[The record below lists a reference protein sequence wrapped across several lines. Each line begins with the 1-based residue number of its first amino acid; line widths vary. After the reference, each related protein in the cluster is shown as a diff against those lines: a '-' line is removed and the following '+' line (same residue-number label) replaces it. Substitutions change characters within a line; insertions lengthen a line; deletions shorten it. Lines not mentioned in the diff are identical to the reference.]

1 MFFKPEQARKHKQ
14 HGTKQTMQYCDQ
26 TRMTGMNAE
35 RLDIST
41 VPLEKANLIEAS
53 AGTGKTYAIAA
64 LYLRLILEQGLTVQ
78 QILVVTYTKAAT
90 AELRDR
96 IRGRIRDALLLLE
109 TGEESEDPFLRDLL
123 AKIRG
128 AGEADLAVNRLT
140 LALQGFDEAAV
151 FTIHGFCQ
159 RVLTENA
166 FESRETFD
174 AEIITDQNGLISSIA
189 EDYWRVHCSD
199 VSPLFAEYLL
209 DTSKKFSLKVLC
221 SLAKTLMNHQET
233 VIEPQGDLPDTRE
246 LEREYV
252 RRFREAR
259 AEWKQDREKIGEI
272 LFKRPPLKKTKH
284 NDKAVTKVLDGLEV
298 MFAGGEPSLVLPEKF
313 ELVTQSVVRAN
324 CVKNSTPPEHPFFE
338 ACDLLHEAHE
348 DLAKTFQNRIVF
360 LKAKFAEYL
369 TRELAEHKQA
379 DNVYGYDDMLFRVR
393 TVLGDGNNVLQD
405 AVRSTY
411 AAALIDEFQD
421 TDPVQY
427 DIFSTLFKTDSH
439 TLFLIG
445 DPKQAIY
452 GFRGADIFTY
462 MQAKKGVDRAY
473 TMDTNWRS
481 EAGLLEAVNHVFDRM
496 SDPFVFREIG
506 FEPVRPAPEP
516 RSSLDIHGGV
526 DPFFRAEFPDRQDLV
541 DACTRSAK
549 SPLHLWFL
557 DKEII
562 APTSK
567 TDTPKETAAQ
577 SLARGVAAEASRLVR
592 MGRQGLV
599 TVGKAHEPVEP
610 RHLAVLVRTNRQA
623 VMVQKA
629 LHGCELPS
637 VIAGSGNVFHS
648 DEAQEFLRVMEGV
661 AECGTPSR
669 IKSALATRIFGFD
682 ASMIDGL
689 ERDEEEWDR
698 ILTDFVSMR
707 DEWTKRGF
715 MGFFPAM
722 MSRWGVRSR
731 LLGMQGGERMLTNV
745 LHLMEIVHGAEQEH
759 ELNMS
764 GMLTWFADACSRDE
778 AESEEHQLRLESDE
792 KAVQIVTIHKS
803 KGLQYPVVFCPFLF
817 DGVRKDTEVLIHDS
831 DTGTSLL
838 DMSDP
843 ALEDRQEIA
852 YRENLAENMRLAY
865 VALTRAESRC
875 YLACGRIGSAASSAM
890 AYLFSGYR
898 PGDEFVVQDLVDTW
912 KGIDNAAMLQTLRNL
927 AQEIPG
933 CAVYPM
939 PEEPGKSA
947 ASPDAGMSER
957 LELPVFTRRI
967 EHYFGISSFSSL
979 VRGREHTARPGF
991 DEPLEAAEEK
1001 GDEAG
1006 DTFFSFPRGAGPG
1019 TMLHDVL
1026 EHLDFASADSEES
1039 RELVREKLQHYG
1051 MEEKWT
1057 PVVAAAMQEVT
1068 KADLG
1073 HGFSLSRVS
1082 ETLPELEF
1090 HYPLREVTPKGLS
1103 DLYGKWGRT
1112 LPASFPAHI
1121 EGLRF
1126 SPRQGF
1132 MLGFID
1138 LVFRYQGKWYLV
1150 DWKSNHLGNDFEK
1163 YRQEDLTKAMAEHMY
1178 FFQSHIYTVALDGYL
1193 QMRLPDTYEY
1203 ERDFGGILYIFLRG
1217 VNAELGPE
1225 YGIYREKP
1233 EPGFVRELSDYLIG

>member
-1 MFFKPEQARKHKQ
+1 
-14 HGTKQTMQYCDQ
+14 
-26 TRMTGMNAE
+26 MNAE

-53 AGTGKTYAIAA
+53 AGTGKTYAIAG
-64 LYLRLILEQGLTVQ
+64 LYLRLILEQGLNVQ

-90 AELRDR
+90 AELKDR
-96 IRGRIRDALLLLE
+96 IRGRIRDALLVLE
-109 TGEESEDPFLRDLL
+109 TDKESEEPFLRDLL
-123 AKIRG
+123 AKIR
-128 AGEADLAVNRLT
+128 AFGETDIALSRLT

-174 AEIITDQNGLISSIA
+174 AEIMTDQNGLISSIA
-189 EDYWRVHCSD
+189 EDYWRVHCSG
-199 VSPLFAEYLL
+199 VSSLLATYLL
-209 DTSKKFSLKVLC
+209 GNSKKFSLKMLC

-233 VIEPQGDLPDTRE
+233 VIEPQGDVPDTRE
-246 LEREYV
+246 LESEYV
-252 RRFREAR
+252 HTFNKARFQWEGGRKKVR
-259 AEWKQDREKIGEI
+259 EI
-272 LFKRPPLKKTKH
+272 LFGHQALKRTAYKEKT
-284 NDKAVTKVLDGLEV
+284 VSSLLDQLEA
-298 MFAGGEPSLVLPEKF
+298 MFAGEPTMNVPEKF
-313 ELVTQSVVRAN
+313 ELVTQSFI
-324 CVKNSTPPEHPFFE
+324 CSTKGCKKKFEPPEHSFFI
-338 ACDLLHEAHE
+338 ACDSLLEILEKLLVA
-348 DLAKTFQNRIVF
+348 FRNRIVL
-360 LKAKFAEYL
+360 LKAKFGEYL
-369 TRELAEHKQA
+369 TRELADRKQA

-393 TVLGDGNNVLQD
+393 TVLGDGKNVLQD

-427 DIFSTLFKTDSH
+427 DIFAALFKTDSH

-462 MQAKKGVDRAY
+462 LRAANRVDRTY

-496 SDPFVFREIG
+496 ANPFVFREIG
-506 FEPVRPAPEP
+506 FEPVCPAPAP

-526 DPFFRAEFPDRQDLV
+526 DPFFRAEFPDRQDLA
-541 DACTRSAK
+541 DACTQAAK

-557 DKEII
+557 DKDIL
-562 APTSK
+562 ARDSK

-599 TVGKAHEPVEP
+599 TVGKDHEPVEP

-629 LHGCELPS
+629 LDGCELPS
-637 VIAGSGNVFHS
+637 VIAGSGNVFHT

-661 AECGTPSR
+661 AEFGTPSR

-682 ASMIDGL
+682 ASMIDNL
-689 ERDEEEWDR
+689 ESDEEQWDR
-698 ILTDFVSMR
+698 ILTDCVSMR
-707 DEWTKRGF
+707 DDWAGRGF

-731 LLGMQGGERMLTNV
+731 LLGMQGGERVLTNV
-745 LHLMEIVHGAEQEH
+745 LHLMEILHAAEQEH
-759 ELNMS
+759 ELNMY
-764 GMLTWFADACSRDE
+764 GLLTWFTEQCSREE

-817 DGVRKDTEVLIHDS
+817 DGVRKDPEILIHDP
-831 DTGTSLL
+831 DTETSLL
-838 DMSDP
+838 DVSDP
-843 ALEDRQEIA
+843 ASNERKELA
-852 YRENLAENMRLAY
+852 AREVLAENMRLAY

-875 YLACGRIGSAASSAM
+875 YMACGRIGSAESSAM

-898 PGDEFVVQDLVDTW
+898 PGDEFVVQELVDTW
-912 KGIDNAAMLQTLRNL
+912 KNIDNAAMLQQLDHL
-927 AQEIPG
+927 EQEIPG

-947 ASPDAGMSER
+947 APPDAGTSER
-957 LELPVFTRRI
+957 LELPPFTRVM
-967 EHYFGISSFSSL
+967 EHHFGISSFSSL

-991 DEPLEAAEEK
+991 DEPLEPTAET
-1001 GDEAG
+1001 GDETG

-1026 EHLDFASADSEES
+1026 EHLDFTSADSEES
-1039 RELVREKLQHYG
+1039 RELVREKLQRYG

-1057 PVVAAAMQEVT
+1057 PVIAAAMQEVT
-1068 KADLG
+1068 SADLG
-1073 HGFSLSRVS
+1073 HGFSLSRVG

-1103 DLYGKWGRT
+1103 DLYEKWGQT
-1112 LPASFPAHI
+1112 LPASFPARMD
-1121 EGLRF
+1121 GLRF
-1126 SPRQGF
+1126 ASRQGF

-1138 LVFRYQGKWYLV
+1138 LVFRHQGKWYLA
-1150 DWKSNHLGNDFEK
+1150 DWKSNHLGNEFGH
-1163 YRQEDLTKAMAEHMY
+1163 YRQDHLVRAMAEHMY

-1193 QMRLPDTYEY
+1193 QMRLPKTYEY
-1203 ERDFGGILYIFLRG
+1203 ERDFGGIMYIFLRG
-1217 VNAELGPE
+1217 VNAKLGPE